1 MGVCG
6 VAFEHLLKALA
17 GFLIASPPRLPPTH
31 LNYAATN
38 SGGRKNED
46 RIWKNKKNA
55 ERRFTRNMPNLLKIS
70 VQKSV
75 GNLYTISYIITT
87 KSKKRI
93 IKYLKKQ
100 FPNL

>member
-38 SGGRKNED
+38 SGGRKNRD
-46 RIWKNKKNA
+46 RIWKKK
-55 ERRFTRNMPNLLKIS
+55 EKQHIYKDFSICQICL
-70 VQKSV
+70 
-75 GNLYTISYIITT
+75 
-87 KSKKRI
+87 
-93 IKYLKKQ
+93 KYLIC
-100 FPNL
+100 